1 MLHLVSLATS
11 PTAQAAAAG
20 DVMTDVV
27 TRGVAIVAVVVFVGV
42 VLARI
47 SPEVVDVLLT
57 VRSVVVA
64 VVVVAAIAVA
74 VFAVTVGVGALAGV
88 AH

>member
-11 PTAQAAAAG
+11 PTAQAAAAP

-27 TRGVAIVAVVVFVGV
+27 TRGVAVVAVVVFVAFL
-42 VLARI
+42 LARI
-47 SPEVVDVLLT
+47 SPDVVDVLLT

-64 VVVVAAIAVA
+64 VVVVAAIALA
-74 VFAVTVGVGALAGV
+74 VFALTVGVGALAGV
-88 AH
+88 TH